1 MEKKRHVRHMS
12 LVSTEKA
19 TFSALKWAAGTLY
32 LRFGSDSSSVQV
44 LLVASAAGLRF
55 RLLLGVL

>member
-1 MEKKRHVRHMS
+1 MSDTS